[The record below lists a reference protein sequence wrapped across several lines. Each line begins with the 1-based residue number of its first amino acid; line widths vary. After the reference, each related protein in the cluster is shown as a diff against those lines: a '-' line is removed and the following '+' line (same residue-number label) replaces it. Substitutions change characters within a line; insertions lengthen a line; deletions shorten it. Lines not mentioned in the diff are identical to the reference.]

1 VLVVSE
7 VCAGGC
13 GARMVGEGLT
23 RGEER
28 IVGRSTDH
36 AAVGVATVKA
46 IPLVSLSK
54 LFMHGIATPSA
65 FRFDMMIDD
74 HRGSP

>member
-1 VLVVSE
+1 
-7 VCAGGC
+7 
-13 GARMVGEGLT
+13 
-23 RGEER
+23 
-28 IVGRSTDH
+28 VGRSTDH